1 MENGKEGR
9 NPMETGKRSLG
20 EIIRTHVGVAPERP
34 ISPNTRQIEPRL
46 EGAQVGVSVC
56 PYCAVGCSQLVYHK
70 DNTVL
75 SIEGNYESFING
87 GTLCPKGSA
96 TYGLVV
102 NPNRVTTVKYRA
114 PGSDHWEDVSLDW
127 AMERIA
133 HLVKETRDS
142 SYVHQTPQGKTVN
155 RTTAIAHL
163 GGATLD
169 NEENYVIKKLFTA
182 GLGMVYVENQARI

>member
-1 MENGKEGR
+1 MPN
-9 NPMETGKRSLG
+9 NKRSLKT
-20 EIIRTHVGVAPERP
+20 ILRTHVGVVPERP
-34 ISPNTRQIEPRL
+34 ISPHTQEIQSRL
-46 EGAQVGVSVC
+46 EGANVNVSVC

-70 DNTVL
+70 NGKVL

-102 NPNRVTTVKYRA
+102 NPRRLTTVKHRA
-114 PGSDHWEDVSLDW
+114 PHSDHWEDVSLDW

-133 HLVKETRDS
+133 QLTKKSRDET
-142 SYVHQTPQGKTVN
+142 YIHQTPDGKTVN
-155 RTTAIAHL
+155 RTTGIAHL

-169 NEENYVIKKLFTA
+169 NEENYLIKKLFSA

>member
-1 MENGKEGR
+1 
-9 NPMETGKRSLG
+9 METRKRSLKD
-20 EIIRTHVGVAPERP
+20 IIGSHVGVVPEHP
-34 ISPNTRQIEPRL
+34 ISPNTLEIQSRL
-46 EGAQVGVSVC
+46 EGAEVGISVC

-70 DNTVL
+70 DGTLL

-114 PGSDHWEDVSLDW
+114 PGSDHWEDVPLDW

-133 HLVKETRDS
+133 QLTKETRDKT
-142 SYVHQTPQGKTVN
+142 YVHQTPDGQTVN
-155 RTTAIAHL
+155 RTTGIAHL

-169 NEENYVIKKLFTA
+169 NEENYLIKKLFTA

>member
-1 MENGKEGR
+1 MASKR
-9 NPMETGKRSLG
+9 RSLG
-20 EIIRTHVGVAPERP
+20 DLLRTHVGVAPDKP
-34 ISPNTRQIEPRL
+34 ISPVTREVRPRL
-46 EGAQVGVSVC
+46 EGAEVGVSVC

-70 DNTVL
+70 ENTVL

-102 NPNRVTTVKYRA
+102 NPRRVTTVKYRR

-127 AMERIA
+127 AMDRIA
-133 HLVKETRDS
+133 HLVKRTRDET
-142 SYVHQTPQGKTVN
+142 YIHQTPDGKTVN
-155 RTTAIAHL
+155 RTTGIAHL

>member
-1 MENGKEGR
+1 MTR
-9 NPMETGKRSLG
+9 RLPLSR
-20 EIIRTHVGVAPERP
+20 IQDYVGVMPDKP
-34 ISPNTRQIEPRL
+34 ISPETRSIQSRL
-46 EGAQVGVSVC
+46 NGANVAVSVC
-56 PYCAVGCSQLVYHK
+56 PYCAVGCSQLIYHR
-70 DNTVL
+70 DGRVL

-102 NPNRVTTVKYRA
+102 NPQRLTTVKYRA
-114 PGSDHWEDVSLDW
+114 PYSDHWEEKPLDW

-133 HLVKETRDS
+133 ERTKQTRDETF
-142 SYVHQTPQGKTVN
+142 VHQTPDGKTVN

-169 NEENYVIKKLFTA
+169 NEENYLIKKLFTA